1 MALKSEASEPNAPES
16 EVPPNATALA
26 LDIGGTKLAAGIV
39 TGAGELLV
47 SRRTP
52 TADATDGEELFGRLC
67 DLAEDVVEEWRDFQQ
82 SKKGKKRS
90 EEADWLEEK
99 SNTESGNS
107 QVSPIVIGVGCGGPM
122 RDGNR
127 LVSPLNIAV
136 WRDFPL
142 GERLSQRFSLPVA
155 VENDAKALALGEGW
169 RGAAQGVANYI
180 AMVVSTGI
188 GGGIVLE
195 GRLLHGADNNAG
207 HIGHVFVEPD
217 GRADAA
223 GARGNLE
230 GQASGLAIAE
240 ITGHPPAD
248 ASDEV
253 RRQVGEYVG
262 RAVASVANLLD
273 LQLAL
278 VSGSVALGYGEIF
291 FKSAQETIDKLCKI
305 DFSRGTRIIPGGLGE
320 DGPLIGAAAVGFQ
333 ELGYSVLLTSQEGF

>member
-1 MALKSEASEPNAPES
+1 MPASQSAPTS
-16 EVPPNATALA
+16 SVVLA

-39 TGAGELLV
+39 TGAGELIV
-47 SRRTP
+47 SQSAP
-52 TADATDGEELFGRLC
+52 TASASDDEELFARLC
-67 DLAEDVVEEWRDFQQ
+67 DLAEGITEEGRGVLAGERGADERRGEG
-82 SKKGKKRS
+82 KVMLGKKR
-90 EEADWLEEK
+90 EVLVEK
-99 SNTESGNS
+99 GALDDKGVRSKE
-107 QVSPIVIGVGCGGPM
+107 QVKASPVVVGVGCGGPM

-127 LVSPLNIAV
+127 LVSPLNIPV

-142 GERLSQRFSLPVA
+142 RERLAERFSLPVV

-169 RGAAQGVANYI
+169 VGAAQGVANYI

-195 GRLLHGADNNAG
+195 GRLLHGADSNAG

-230 GQASGLAIAE
+230 GQASGLAIEAT
-240 ITGHPPAD
+240 TGLPPAD
-248 ASDEV
+248 APEEV
-253 RRQVGEYVG
+253 RRKVGEYVG

-273 LQLAL
+273 LQLAV
-278 VSGSVALGYGEIF
+278 VSGSVALGYGDAF
-291 FKSAQETIDKLCKI
+291 FSSAQETIDKLCKL
-305 DFSRGTRIIPGGLGE
+305 DFSKGTRIVPGGLGE

-333 ELGYSVLLTSQEGF
+333 HLDKNKL

>member
-1 MALKSEASEPNAPES
+1 MALKSEASESGASKPKAPES

-47 SRRTP
+47 SRRAP
-52 TADATDGEELFGRLC
+52 TADATDGEELFARLC
-67 DLAEDVVEEWRDFQQ
+67 DLAEDVLKEWRDFQQ
-82 SKKGKKRS
+82 SKK
-90 EEADWLEEK
+90 
-99 SNTESGNS
+99 ESDKS

-240 ITGHPPAD
+240 TTGHPPAD

-273 LQLAL
+273 LQLAV

-333 ELGYSVLLTSQEGF
+333 HLKISLL

>member
-1 MALKSEASEPNAPES
+1 MALESEASES
-16 EVPPNATALA
+16 EVPPDATALA

-47 SRRTP
+47 SRRAP
-52 TADATDGEELFGRLC
+52 TADATDGEELFARLC
-67 DLAEDVVEEWRDFQQ
+67 DLAEDVLEEWRDFQQ
-82 SKKGKKRS
+82 
-90 EEADWLEEK
+90 

-122 RDGNR
+122 RDCNR

-240 ITGHPPAD
+240 TTGHPPAD

-273 LQLAL
+273 LQLAV